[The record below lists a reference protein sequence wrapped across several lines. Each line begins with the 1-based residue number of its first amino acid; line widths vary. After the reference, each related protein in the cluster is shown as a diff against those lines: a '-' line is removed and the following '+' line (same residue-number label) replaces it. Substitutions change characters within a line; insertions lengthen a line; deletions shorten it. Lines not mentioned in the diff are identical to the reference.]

1 MVDRPMSGIGLS
13 GTVELRSVGRTTML
27 DYQLSTEPGEHLAV
41 VGPNGAG
48 KSTLL
53 RLIAGLVG
61 LDSGALSIGGVPVD
75 DPAQGVFVAPADR
88 PVVLQPQRGALFPHL
103 DVAANVSYPLRA
115 GGLSKKRAR
124 TDVTELLDRLG
135 IADLASERVDDL
147 SGGQLARVAL
157 ARSLAAEPSILLL
170 DEPAAA
176 LDKAATA
183 ELRHHLID
191 ARCGLVV
198 VTHDPVEA
206 MLLGNRIAVVD
217 EGGIAQVSH
226 AGEIAAA
233 PASGWTARLMG
244 RNLVSGLAD
253 GSTVDLTGGGT
264 IILAERHHGPVH
276 ISFAANAVVLHHE
289 APEGSARNVWHVR
302 VTGMD
307 GAGDRVRVSFTGDI
321 DATALVTPAA
331 CIELGLGVGAP
342 CWASVKATELSV
354 IPA

>member
-1 MVDRPMSGIGLS
+1 MSAIDLN
-13 GTVELRSVGRTTML
+13 GTVELRSVGRATML
-27 DYQLSTEPGEHLAV
+27 DYRLRTEPGEHLAV

-61 LDSGALSIGGVPVD
+61 LDSGTLCIGGVPVD
-75 DPAQGVFVAPADR
+75 DRDKGVFVAPADR

-103 DVAANVSYPLRA
+103 DVAANVSYPLRSD
-115 GGLSKKRAR
+115 GRSKKRAR
-124 TDVTELLDRLG
+124 ADVGDLLDRLG
-135 IADLASERVDDL
+135 ITDLASERIDDL

-157 ARSLAAEPSILLL
+157 ARSLAADPSILLL

-183 ELRHHLID
+183 ELRHYLID
-191 ARCGLVV
+191 ASCGLIV

-206 MLLGNRIAVVD
+206 MLLGSRVVVVD
-217 EGGIAQVSH
+217 EGRIAQVGDP
-226 AGEIAAA
+226 GEIAAA
-233 PASGWTARLMG
+233 PLNSWTARLMG
-244 RNLVSGLAD
+244 RNLVSGVAD
-253 GSTVDLTGGGT
+253 ESTVDLVGGGT

-276 ISFAANAVVLHHE
+276 VSFPANAVVLHHE

-302 VTGMD
+302 VTGLD
-307 GAGDRVRVSFTGDI
+307 DAGDRVRVRFTGDI

-331 CIELGLGVGAP
+331 CIELGLGIGAL